1 MPGLSARGLT
11 WRAGPGRYGLA
22 PDPLEVA
29 PREIVTVCAAD
40 PVAGRAL
47 ADVLAGLAEPEDG
60 TLEVDGRVALVP
72 PGGALLPDLTVA
84 ANLALGLRAHSAADL
99 RGRVERAARLLQVEG
114 ALELHPDRLS
124 AAQQLRAGMARALA
138 GDPAVVVLEDR
149 TSMPRCGP
157 AVAAAAERVA
167 VLVITDDLARV
178 RSRPEQEWTA
188 VRLEPVVR
196 RRAAHR
202 AGRDPAAGR

>member
-11 WRAGPGRYGLA
+11 WWAYPRGTGRRRYGLA
-22 PDPLEVA
+22 PDPVEVG
-29 PREIVTVCAAD
+29 PREVGTVRAAD
-40 PVAGRAL
+40 PLVARSL
-47 ADVLAGLAEPEDG
+47 ADVLAGLAAAADG
-60 TLEVDGRVALVP
+60 SVDSDGRVALVP

-84 ANLALGLRAHSAADL
+84 ANLGLGLRAHSAVDL
-99 RGRVERAARLLQVEG
+99 RARVEHAARLLQVEG

-149 TSMPRCGP
+149 TGMPPCGP

-178 RSRPEQEWTA
+178 RSLPEREWVA
-188 VRLEPVVR
+188 VSL
-196 RRAAHR
+196 
-202 AGRDPAAGR
+202 